1 MIAPMRQPRI
11 DRWTALLAAIGAAL
25 VLLRVAVWGPGA
37 AADGAG
43 FVSAARNLLAGH
55 GLVSYTGAPLFRDA
69 MPGFSL
75 ALSLIGLFGPDPLD
89 AVGYLHAAAFGLTVL
104 VIAAWVRSRT
114 RSGFLAVWAGLACAL
129 SPLGGLFSGA
139 VTEPLFICFAVLSLF
154 ALDRYLDGGGRRS
167 LLLAAAVCAAL
178 ACATRYI
185 GFALVAGAAPVL
197 LLADRRTLPH
207 ACSVRGSSGLIS
219 APAAS
224 ASPLRHDR
232 MRGVARAAIFAAV
245 ALAPIAA
252 WMLHNVLAFG
262 APRTGIAPTGFSP
275 TADLHT
281 ATGEF
286 ARWTLG
292 ESGFAALGAWSE
304 ALTGVSATEPS
315 VGSVLVRAAP
325 ALVLIAVAAGAI
337 VRGGSGRRDAFV
349 RSGLAVPA
357 AFLACYAVVL
367 AVALASSDAA
377 LYARYLAPMYP
388 PLLVA
393 AAIALAALLRRAS
406 RRGPLVRLPRRLGGA
421 EASLPALALAAAL
434 ALWLPQQAFATLG
447 DVRDW
452 RAAGWGDTSRET
464 AESATVQWLRAHP
477 PQGVVWTTYRARLY
491 LAADWR
497 DGPEWEKRSAASHG
511 SAELRGI
518 PNALPD
524 GDRDWIAE
532 ARADDP
538 GARFVWF
545 YADTGRGYGF
555 ADFAALPG
563 LELEA
568 LLEDGAVF
576 RLAAD
581 PAARGLSPTAALLEG
596 ARLLAGS
603 VWALHLDEAR
613 NRLVYVRED
622 CAAGDTEARFFLHVY
637 PSDPADLPEHRRGR
651 GFDNL
656 DFWLRDSDYGFEEGG
671 RCVAARGLPAYP
683 IASIRTGQ
691 WVRGEGELWSVEAAF
706 AE

>member
-1 MIAPMRQPRI
+1 MRQPRI
-11 DRWTALLAAIGAAL
+11 DRWTALLAAIGALGVAL

-55 GLVSYTGAPLFRDA
+55 GLVSYTGAPLFRDV
-69 MPGFSL
+69 MPGFPLTL
-75 ALSLIGLFGPDPLD
+75 ALIGLFGPDPLD
-89 AVGYLHAAAFGLTVL
+89 AAGYLHAAAFGATVFAVAL
-104 VIAAWVRSRT
+104 WVRSRT
-114 RSGFLAVWAGLACAL
+114 RSRFLAVWAGLACACSL
-129 SPLGGLFSGA
+129 TLGEAFSTA
-139 VTEPLFICFAVLSLF
+139 MTEPLFICFTTLSLF
-154 ALDRYLDGGGRRS
+154 ALDRYLGGGGRS

-185 GFALVAGAAPVL
+185 GFALVAGAVPL
-197 LLADRRTLPH
+197 LLLSDRRASAALLFGGG
-207 ACSVRGSSGLIS
+207 RGSGHIS
-219 APAAS
+219 TPAAS

-232 MRGVARAAIFAAV
+232 MRGAARAALFAAV
-245 ALAPIAA
+245 ALAPVAA

-304 ALTGVSATEPS
+304 ALTGVPAAEPS
-315 VGSVLVRAAP
+315 AGAVLVRAAP
-325 ALVLIAVAAGAI
+325 ALVLLAVAAGAI
-337 VRGGSGRRDAFV
+337 ARAGRGRRDAFV

-357 AFLACYAVVL
+357 AFLACYAVAL

-393 AAIALAALLRRAS
+393 AVIALAALLRRAS

-434 ALWLPQQAFATLG
+434 ALWLPQQALATLG

-497 DGPEWEKRSAASHG
+497 DGPEWEKWSAASRG
-511 SAELRGI
+511 SAELRGM
-518 PNALPD
+518 PFALPD

-545 YADTGRGYGF
+545 HADTGRGYGF

-637 PSDPADLPEHRRGR
+637 PSDPASLPEERSGH

-656 DFWLRDSDYGFEEGG
+656 DFGFRERGRGFEEGG
-671 RCVAARGLPAYP
+671 RCAAVRALPAYR

-691 WVRGEGELWSVEAAF
+691 WVSGEGELWSVEVSF
-706 AE
+706 GE